1 MSSWYSGVTTWLDDY
16 IVDPIAET
24 VGGYEDIKT
33 AVDSAG
39 DIGTYTAGQQ
49 LVQDVKDFGN
59 SDAFGFIKKGVK
71 AYGTAR
77 GIIGKDAKGNQVTR
91 LASKAPK
98 HRVRTLGQ
106 MGLRSSG
113 RPVNY
118 SATQTTSAGVGY
130 NNPDIRTAMTTLMN
144 NMSMNQQMNALLA
157 QYTVNPTIG
166 QGRQYSTGKT
176 TISRRKRAVT

>member
-1 MSSWYSGVTTWLDDY
+1 MSSWYSGVTKWIDDY
-16 IVDPIAET
+16 IIDPVAET
-24 VGGYEDIKT
+24 VGYADEIIDDYDETGAIGMT
-33 AVDSAG
+33 AGEKLVG
-39 DIGTYTAGQQ
+39 DI
-49 LVQDVKDFGN
+49 KDFGD

-176 TISRRKRAVT
+176 TISKRKRAVT